1 MRFAYI
7 DSNGNEVP
15 IPSVDALALRIELG
29 AITEDTQLY
38 DAQADQWG
46 PAHTHEIFHTL
57 SRDAEEEEGFVAP
70 PPVAPPPVAPP
81 EPEAGRETP
90 DEVAHVGEQAP
101 ADEGEKVDEGE
112 EAEEEV
118 DSSFGLTLAEPEDE
132 TAKERQAPRRADEL
146 PLRKPKAPAEGEDDD
161 LPYLELDPQTST
173 EDEDERADLAA
184 PDAPDHQGGGFDY
197 GDVSEGLELEEAFEG
212 PETTPM
218 DLESSGS
225 DKDDPMG
232 LETASEFDASGFEGS
247 GDRPLDLEEPMSD
260 FTPAEPPAW
269 MEEDEPD
276 PGDKVLDFSSAGADM
291 ETEGEVEVPLRERR
305 TPRNRPSAPKL
316 RRQYNLAL
324 PIVGIVVVLAVGIGG
339 YVAWPIARDR
349 LLGPAEGEVP
359 AVSIPPL
366 SEELMPQMRAS
377 AEAALAAVFDR
388 ELAEWAET
396 GRVQRPPSAWL
407 AGLYLANA
415 GDYEEVEEFWNGISD
430 FVDRVR
436 GIDLDTF
443 DAALSAELAARRIA
457 GADAEAIRARADSG
471 FVAAAPRRAQVID
484 GFDALIDAALQ
495 LHRFLVVNES
505 AIEYAPANVVT
516 TDPVLEVNPAT
527 EEIRAALNRLLDSV
541 TDSLSAL
548 GYRDPV
554 TAEGLRALLRARIQE
569 QGVD

>member
-29 AITEDTQLY
+29 AITDDTQLY

-81 EPEAGRETP
+81 EPEAGRETS
-90 DEVAHVGEQAP
+90 DEVAPVGEQP
-101 ADEGEKVDEGE
+101 PPDEGEKAD
-112 EAEEEV
+112 EEEF
-118 DSSFGLTLAEPEDE
+118 DSSFGLTLAEPEPPAEDE
-132 TAKERQAPRRADEL
+132 TATEHRAPRRADEL
-146 PLRKPKAPAEGEDDD
+146 PLRKPKAPAAGEDDD
-161 LPYLELDPQTST
+161 LPYLELEPQTGT
-173 EDEDERADLAA
+173 DDEDEGADLAA
-184 PDAPDHQGGGFDY
+184 SDAPDHRGGGFDY
-197 GDVSEGLELEEAFEG
+197 GDVSGGLELEEAFDG
-212 PETTPM
+212 PETTPK

-225 DKDDPMG
+225 DRDDPMG
-232 LETASEFDASGFEGS
+232 LETANEFDASGFEGS
-247 GDRPLDLEEPMSD
+247 DDRPLDLEKPMSD

-276 PGDKVLDFSSAGADM
+276 PGDKVLDFSSAGADL

-305 TPRNRPSAPKL
+305 TPRNKPSAPKL
-316 RRQYNLAL
+316 RRQYNVAL

-366 SEELMPQMRAS
+366 SEELVPQMRAS

-396 GRVQRPPSAWL
+396 SRVQRPPSAWL

-415 GDYEEVEEFWNGISD
+415 GDYEEVEEFWNGVSD

-436 GIDLDTF
+436 ATDLDTF
-443 DAALSAELAARRIA
+443 DAALRAELAARGIA

-471 FVAAAPRRAQVID
+471 FVAAAPRRAQVIE

-495 LHRFLVVNES
+495 LHRFLIVNES
-505 AIEYAPANVVT
+505 AIEYAPASVVT

-527 EEIRAALNRLLDSV
+527 EEIRAALDRLLDSV

-554 TAEGLRALLRARIQE
+554 TAEGLRALLRARILE